1 MEIVCERA
9 SLSQTIFCG
18 EMASGATLYHI
29 KNEEKMDDDHQQI
42 LDNNVKAIYN
52 DSESSGMT

>member
-1 MEIVCERA
+1 
-9 SLSQTIFCG
+9 
-18 EMASGATLYHI
+18 MASGATLYHI